1 MRPALGIRDLSAEN
15 LTFARQI
22 GVRDLVVVQPAGLDA
37 TGPYYDYTRLVQLRT
52 QVENAG
58 LRIVAIQNIPT
69 SWYDQIIWGL
79 PGREEQLDNY
89 CKTIENVGRAGIPI
103 LHYNFHAIRV
113 WRTSRH
119 TRDRGGALVTS
130 YDHRL
135 MQNAPPEYGRVLGY
149 DELWEN
155 FEVFIKR
162 IMPVAEAAGVK
173 MALHPDDPPVTPIA
187 GAACLFVD
195 VPAFQRVLDMAPSP
209 SNGLLFCNGCF
220 AEMLGTKVVDA
231 IRHFGQQG
239 KIFYVHFRNISGTP
253 DNFHETFIDSG
264 DLDMFATL
272 KVYQEVGFDGV
283 MIPDHLPHIIDDTPF
298 GHRSNAYAIGYMRA
312 LMHAA
317 GALDDD

>member
-1 MRPALGIRDLSAEN
+1 
-15 LTFARQI
+15 
-22 GVRDLVVVQPAGLDA
+22 VRDLVVVQPAGLDA
-37 TGPYYDYTRLVQLRT
+37 TGPFYDYSRLIQLRT

-58 LRIVAIQNIPT
+58 LRIAAIQNIPT
-69 SWYDQIIWGL
+69 GWYDQIIWNL

-103 LHYNFHAIRV
+103 LHYNFHALRV

-135 MQNAPPEYGRVLGY
+135 MQNAPPERGRELGY
-149 DELWEN
+149 EELWDT

-195 VPAFQRVLDMAPSP
+195 VAAFQRVLDMVPSP
-209 SNGLLFCNGCF
+209 ANGLLFCNGCF
-220 AEMLGTKVVDA
+220 TEMLGTGVVDA

-239 KIFYVHFRNISGTP
+239 KIFYVHFRNVSGSP
-253 DNFHETFIDSG
+253 ENFHETFIDSG
-264 DLDMFATL
+264 DVDMFEAL
-272 KVYQEVGFDGV
+272 KAYQAVGFDGV
-283 MIPDHLPHIIDDTPF
+283 MIPDHLPHVIDDTPF

-317 GALDDD
+317 GALDT